1 MWVGS
6 EVEWCIVGVVVWVL
20 VLGVLMLMIVDGSV
34 SVSVSVP
41 PPSRSPPSRAR
52 RHIPPVSGPALVTP
66 VGLLAVA
73 GAVQR
78 VSAGA
83 ALIEAP
89 AGVALLPGA
98 MGAGGAHARGR
109 SLEGE
114 RQDSR
119 TRRGGGQGGRSVL
132 RSGVHLWP
140 LLALSRP
147 PLQAQSLQRRARG
160 SPGQP
165 VGRVTLE
172 GELELS
178 LQGGDEAARPRKMDR
193 DNGGVLTWR
202 G

>member
-20 VLGVLMLMIVDGSV
+20 VLGVLMLVIVKG
-34 SVSVSVP
+34 SVSVP
-41 PPSRSPPSRAR
+41 PPSRSPPSWAG
-52 RHIPPVSGPALVTP
+52 RHIPPVSGAALVTS
-66 VGLLAVA
+66 VMLLAVA

-89 AGVALLPGA
+89 TRVALLPGA
-98 MGAGGAHARGR
+98 MGAGGAYARGW

-119 TRRGGGQGGRSVL
+119 NLRRGGQRRSSVL
-132 RSGVHLWP
+132 RSVVHIWP
-140 LLALSRP
+140 LLFVSCRL
-147 PLQAQSLQRRARG
+147 LQAQSLQGRARG

-165 VGRVTLE
+165 VGRVTFE
-172 GELELS
+172 GELEFTF
-178 LQGGDEAARPRKMDR
+178 QGRDEAARPRKMDR

>member
-6 EVEWCIVGVVVWVL
+6 EVEWCIVGVVVGVL
-20 VLGVLMLMIVDGSV
+20 VVWVLMLMIVKG
-34 SVSVSVP
+34 SVSVP
-41 PPSRSPPSRAR
+41 PPSRSVPPWAR
-52 RHIPPVSGPALVTP
+52 GQVPPVSGGALVTP
-66 VGLLAVA
+66 VMLLAVA

-89 AGVALLPGA
+89 ARVALLPGA

-109 SLEGE
+109 SLQGE

-119 TRRGGGQGGRSVL
+119 ELRGRGQRGGSVL
-132 RSGVHLWP
+132 RSGVHFCP
-140 LLALSRP
+140 LLFVSCHL
-147 PLQAQSLQRRARG
+147 LQAQSLQRRAGG

-172 GELELS
+172 GELELT

-193 DNGGVLTWR
+193 DHGGVLTWR